1 MPENKDYLNV
11 PDANGNIHISEEV
24 VESIAISA
32 AKEVEGVYNVAPASA
47 LPDFMK
53 KVASRGVR
61 ITSEEGA
68 VALDICLVVEY
79 GVVIPDAA
87 AEVQKAVASSV
98 EAMTGCQVHHVNVH
112 VVGVHLN

>member
-24 VESIAISA
+24 AESIAISA
-32 AKEVEGVYNVAPASA
+32 AKEVEGVYNVATASA
-47 LPDFMK
+47 LPEFMK
-53 KVASRGVR
+53 KAASRGVR
-61 ITSEEGA
+61 ITCEDGV

-79 GVVIPDAA
+79 GVVIPEVAV
-87 AEVQKAVASSV
+87 EVQNAVASSI
-98 EAMTGCQVHHVNVH
+98 EAMTGCRVQHVNVH